1 MSESPSR
8 PIRVLIITRAP
19 VGGLWRHVL
28 DLTDGLL
35 ARGFELGIVVDRL
48 RASSYVHETLERF
61 APRLAL
67 GAHALDMPRLPGW
80 SDVRLALQC
89 RALAKRLKA
98 DIVHGHSAKGG
109 LYARLASAGRP
120 VKSVYT
126 PHGGSLHYDWSTLGG
141 KVFLSAERA
150 LMRLGDA
157 YLFES
162 AYSRDGYRT
171 KIGNPKG
178 RDRVVYNGLR
188 DTEFADEP
196 HWIDEP
202 DYDFAFVGEMRTIKG
217 VDLVLDALEGL
228 TRPDGSAPNVLMLG
242 DGPLLEDFKATAAA
256 RGLGD
261 QVTFVG
267 RRPVR
272 DAFAA
277 TNTLLVPSRAESL
290 PYIVMEAIAA
300 GKQVIATDVG
310 GIGEIFGPTRDAL
323 IPSEDAAALRAAMAR
338 AFGRPSTDTRRVLA
352 ERFAFV
358 RQTFHVDTMTD
369 QVAAAYRDLL
379 RHG

>member
-1 MSESPSR
+1 M
-8 PIRVLIITRAP
+8 
-19 VGGLWRHVL
+19 
-28 DLTDGLL
+28 
-35 ARGFELGIVVDRL
+35 
-48 RASSYVHETLERF
+48 
-61 APRLAL
+61 
-67 GAHALDMPRLPGW
+67 
-80 SDVRLALQC
+80 
-89 RALAKRLKA
+89 
-98 DIVHGHSAKGG
+98 
-109 LYARLASAGRP
+109 
-120 VKSVYT
+120 
-126 PHGGSLHYDWSTLGG
+126 
-141 KVFLSAERA
+141 
-150 LMRLGDA
+150 
-157 YLFES
+157 LF
-162 AYSRDGYRT
+162 
-171 KIGNPKG
+171 
-178 RDRVVYNGLR
+178 YNGLR
-188 DTEFADEP
+188 DTEFADKP

-202 DYDFAFVGEMRTIKG
+202 DYDFAFVGEMRMIKG

-323 IPSEDAAALRAAMAR
+323 IPSEDAAALRAAMAH